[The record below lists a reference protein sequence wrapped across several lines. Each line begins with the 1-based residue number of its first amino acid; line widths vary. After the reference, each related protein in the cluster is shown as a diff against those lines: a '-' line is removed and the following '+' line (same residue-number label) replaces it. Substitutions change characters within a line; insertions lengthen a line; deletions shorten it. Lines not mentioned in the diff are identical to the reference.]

1 MNVYVYKVRF
11 YSDVNGLMED
21 GFGVICGYSLAD
33 AMERLQKIYGEEEE
47 IEEASLY
54 ATECTNDGYCDFEVL
69 KTFIEKYG
77 PKEGKSCEILQ
88 TTVF

>member
-11 YSDVNGLMED
+11 YSEMSGLMEN

-33 AMERLQKIYGEEEE
+33 AMERLQKIYGEEE

-54 ATECTNDGYCDFEVL
+54 ATECTDAGYCDLEAF
-69 KTFIEKYG
+69 KTFAEKYS
-77 PKEGKSCEILQ
+77 PKEGKDYEILQ

>member
-1 MNVYVYKVRF
+1 MNVYVYKVRY
-11 YSDVNGLMED
+11 YSEASELMED
-21 GFGVICGYSLAD
+21 GFGVVCGESLAD
-33 AMERLQKIYGEEEE
+33 ATERLQEIYGEEE

-69 KTFIEKYG
+69 KIFIEKYG
-77 PKEGKSCEILQ
+77 PKEGEDCEILQ

>member
-11 YSDVNGLMED
+11 YSEMSGLMED

-33 AMERLQKIYGEEEE
+33 AMERLQKIYGEEE

-54 ATECTNDGYCDFEVL
+54 ATECTDAGYCDLEVF
-69 KTFIEKYG
+69 KTFAEKYS
-77 PKEGKSCEILQ
+77 PKEGEDCEILQ